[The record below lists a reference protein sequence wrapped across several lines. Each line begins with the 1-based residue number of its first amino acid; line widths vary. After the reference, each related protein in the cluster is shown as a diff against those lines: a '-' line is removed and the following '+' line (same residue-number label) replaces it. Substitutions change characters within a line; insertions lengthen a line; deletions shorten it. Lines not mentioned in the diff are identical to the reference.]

1 MGRCKDFFARDFWV
15 RVDIFNHELAFPS
28 LTLGPVND
36 ECENVVV
43 FLWVNAI
50 QW

>member
-1 MGRCKDFFARDFWV
+1 M
-15 RVDIFNHELAFPS
+15 DIFNHELAFPS
-28 LTLGPVND
+28 LGPVND